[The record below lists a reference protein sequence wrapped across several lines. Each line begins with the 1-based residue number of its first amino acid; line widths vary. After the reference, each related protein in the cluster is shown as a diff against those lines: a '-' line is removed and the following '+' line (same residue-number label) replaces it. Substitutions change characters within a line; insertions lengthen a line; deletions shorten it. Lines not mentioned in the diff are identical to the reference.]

1 MNLEKTIE
9 EQLQQR
15 LTSKET
21 QEEIDNKIRISVNKT
36 LQQYFYHDKYDSN
49 MDADGYQKV
58 EKDVKAYISD
68 QKNVIE
74 EMIDKYVNDQL
85 DVYVER
91 AVKRVLRSNKV
102 QNKLENLI
110 YPIVEE
116 QMQAILDERDWS
128 TDQEKLTKQVENT
141 IEKKSKALLR
151 KIKIK
156 IN

>member
-1 MNLEKTIE
+1 M
-9 EQLQQR
+9 QQR
-15 LTSKET
+15 LTGKET

-58 EKDVKAYISD
+58 EKDVKACISD

>member
-1 MNLEKTIE
+1 MKLEKSVE
-9 EQLQQR
+9 NLLQER
-15 LTSKET
+15 LTGKET
-21 QEEIDNKIRISVNKT
+21 HDLLETKVRTSVNKVIQKYFHSDENSQLDGEGYIKTEKET
-36 LQQYFYHDKYDSN
+36 LQVIN
-49 MDADGYQKV
+49 NQK
-58 EKDVKAYISD
+58 DTINALIA
-68 QKNVIE
+68 KNV
-74 EMIDKYVNDQL
+74 DDQL

-110 YPIVEE
+110 YQIVEE
-116 QMQAILDERDWS
+116 QMQVILDERDWS